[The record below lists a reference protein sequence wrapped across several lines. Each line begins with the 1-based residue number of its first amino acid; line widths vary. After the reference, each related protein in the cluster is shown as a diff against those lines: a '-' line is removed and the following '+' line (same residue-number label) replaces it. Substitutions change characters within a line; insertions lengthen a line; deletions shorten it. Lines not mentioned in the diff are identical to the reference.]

1 LNSLQGRIESERSLQ
16 PCLGQSPRNLRESCL
31 CRLGAGLVQLEMSEY
46 VFKQVRQ
53 YTHNHH
59 LTATRFDVAMGRIDK
74 GVGCSV
80 VGCSEKAV
88 RSISAEEASQAKL
101 NTGEARRAYLCKKH
115 YRELKKHL
123 RHDKRLQKWRW
134 NP

>member
-1 LNSLQGRIESERSLQ
+1 LSDFLR
-16 PCLGQSPRNLRESCL
+16 PFCLTKIHLITPEIPK
-31 CRLGAGLVQLEMSEY
+31 Y
-46 VFKQVRQ
+46 VFKQARRYIHDQ
-53 YTHNHH
+53 R
-59 LTATRFDVAMGRIDK
+59 LTAAGFDVVMGKIDK

-80 VGCSEKAV
+80 VGCSEKAI
-88 RSISAEEASQAKL
+88 RSVSAEEASQAKL
-101 NTGEARRAYLCKKH
+101 NISEARRAYLCKKH